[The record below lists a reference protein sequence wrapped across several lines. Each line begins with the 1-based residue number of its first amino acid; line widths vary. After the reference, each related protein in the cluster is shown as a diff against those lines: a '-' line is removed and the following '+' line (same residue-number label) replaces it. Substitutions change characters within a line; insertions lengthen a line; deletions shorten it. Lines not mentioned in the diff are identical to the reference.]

1 MRTFLRALL
10 VTLALLALVLLQP
23 GCATDGFTKV
33 VEAIHEDPA
42 SSELTIQSPWGVNI
56 VYKRTLPP
64 GLFTL
69 PEPPK
74 P

>member
-1 MRTFLRALL
+1 MKTLL
-10 VTLALLALVLLQP
+10 TLIPLLALTS

-33 VEAIHEDPA
+33 VEAIHNDPA

-56 VYKRTLPP
+56 VYKRTLPASFFAP
-64 GLFTL
+64 A
-69 PEPPK
+69 EPIK

>member
-1 MRTFLRALL
+1 VKTFTRSFLL
-10 VTLALLALVLLQP
+10 TLALIGAVLLLP

-56 VYKRTLPP
+56 VYKRTLPANF
-64 GLFTL
+64 FT
-69 PEPPK
+69 PPTTN